1 MKKRFY
7 VRSAD
12 DRQKTLG
19 NVKFSDRELKV
30 EVVERGIVLP
40 AQKIPDTFTYKGGV
54 CARIVRSSL
63 IKRILPTKAGAIGR
77 ARRNLA
83 TT

>member
-1 MKKRFY
+1 MKKKFY

-12 DRQKTLG
+12 DWQKTLG
-19 NVKFSDRELKV
+19 NGKFSDRELKV

-54 CARIVRSSL
+54 CNSDFNFI
-63 IKRILPTKAGAIGR
+63 AGFSRKSPDKMIRGG
-77 ARRNLA
+77 
-83 TT
+83 